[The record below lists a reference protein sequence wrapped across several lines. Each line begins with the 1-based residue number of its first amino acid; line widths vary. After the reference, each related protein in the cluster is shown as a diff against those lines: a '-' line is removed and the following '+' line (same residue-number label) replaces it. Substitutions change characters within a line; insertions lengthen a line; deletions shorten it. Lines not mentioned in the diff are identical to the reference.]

1 MLKTEFPGVEHL
13 SREKFGKSAAV
24 DFVAHDRVAEMLKMN
39 ADLVCPTAVQS
50 AFEQT
55 QFPRR

>member
-24 DFVAHDRVAEMLKMN
+24 DFVAQDRMAEMFKMN
-39 ADLVCPTAVQS
+39 ADLMCPTAVQS
-50 AFEQT
+50 TFEQT
-55 QFPRR
+55 EFLR